1 MNVHTVLHYENLLGF
16 KIPWDRIPMRDAGQ
30 SIWIY
35 KIQCGLPL
43 SLAQAL
49 SGPTFLHVAQHN
61 PQSKDSPLST
71 RLAIVGFV
79 ILNRTS

>member
-1 MNVHTVLHYENLLGF
+1 MFIQFYTTKNYDTN
-16 KIPWDRIPMRDAGQ
+16 AGCWT

-43 SLAQAL
+43 SLAQVL
-49 SGPTFLHVAQHN
+49 SGPTFSHVAQHN
-61 PQSKDSPLST
+61 PQSMNSPRST

-79 ILNRTS
+79 ILIWSS